1 MKMVLAVYNVAV
13 DDEVM
18 EALRKAGVTCYTKW
32 PRVLGEGRKTGPR
45 LDDHIWPG
53 ANCVTMVVV
62 PDELAGKV
70 LETIRSLRETIGQKE
85 GVKAFVLNVEQHLA

>member
-18 EALRKAGVTCYTKW
+18 EAVRRVGVKCYTKW
-32 PRVLGEGRKTGPR
+32 PRVLGEGQKTGPR

-53 ANCVTMVVV
+53 ANCVTMMVV

-70 LETIRSLRETIGQKE
+70 MEAIKGLRQSIGQAE
-85 GVKAFVLNVEQHLA
+85 GVKAFVLNVEQQL